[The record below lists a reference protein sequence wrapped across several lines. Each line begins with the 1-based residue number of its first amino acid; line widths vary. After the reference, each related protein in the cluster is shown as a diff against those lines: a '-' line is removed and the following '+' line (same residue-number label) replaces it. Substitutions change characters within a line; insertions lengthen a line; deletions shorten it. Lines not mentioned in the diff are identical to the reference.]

1 MSYRPASTGERRV
14 HGGRLLPVGTLV
26 VLLLLLAQPSSAQ
39 EPGGRVEGV
48 VYDSV
53 HARKLGAA
61 HVVAV
66 GTGMRSEVR
75 REATSD
81 STGRYRIDSLPLG
94 RYLVGFESPLLD
106 SLEVTMTPRE
116 ATVAPGQIAT
126 VNLAMPSAAKLRA
139 AVCPGVALSKEIGV
153 VYGHVVNAETEGPL
167 PNASV
172 ALQWRELAMWDSA
185 GGKGLHPVSNARMA
199 SVTTDEGGWYRAC
212 GVPTGTWVSLQLQH
226 EGRVGPVLRT
236 LVDDT
241 LGIAIRY
248 LSYARS
254 AARDTAEVVDSTS
267 IANMTGT
274 ATLTGVVRG
283 PANAPIP
290 LAQVHVL
297 GARITALTDETGS
310 FTLSGLP
317 GGTHELEVR
326 RLGYEIAHAWIELR
340 DGAAVRN
347 DVRMQRVVTLD
358 SIKVVAVASRYKE
371 FAAHQKLAIGG
382 RFLGPD
388 EIRRKHFN
396 RTSDL
401 IRSMTGLVV
410 ENSRAGRTR
419 VYLAGGGNRCV
430 VNVAIDGFGGWSDD
444 PDSFS
449 VDDVNPRDV
458 GAIEIYGGGGYVGG
472 GPPDLDHGCGAI
484 VIWTKR

>member
-1 MSYRPASTGERRV
+1 MTPVTYRLHAVAAIATLALCMARPAHAQNERS
-14 HGGRLLPVGTLV
+14 GRI
-26 VLLLLLAQPSSAQ
+26 
-39 EPGGRVEGV
+39 EGV

-53 HARKLGAA
+53 HKRPLRAA

-66 GTGMRSEVR
+66 GTGTQSEVR
-75 REATSD
+75 REAASD

-106 SLEVTMTPRE
+106 SLEVTVSPRE
-116 ATVAPGQIAT
+116 ALVAPGNVAT
-126 VNLAMPSAAKLRA
+126 VNLAMPSAAKLRS
-139 AVCPGVALSKEIGV
+139 AVCPGVSLSKELGV

-167 PNASV
+167 AGAAV
-172 ALQWRELAMWDSA
+172 ALQWRELAVWDSS
-185 GGKGLHPVSNARMA
+185 GGKGMHTVSNAKMT

-212 GVPTGTWVSLQLQH
+212 GVPSGTWVSVQLQH

-297 GARITALTDETGS
+297 GARITALTDETGR

>member
-1 MSYRPASTGERRV
+1 MTYRLARTGDRSV
-14 HGGRLLPVGTLV
+14 HGGRHLPLSTLV
-26 VLLLLLAQPSSAQ
+26 VLSLSIVLAAPSRAQ
-39 EPGGRVEGV
+39 DQAGRVDGV

-53 HARKLGAA
+53 HARKLAGA

-66 GTGMRSEVR
+66 GTGSRSEVR

-81 STGRYRIDSLPLG
+81 STGRYHLDSLPLG

-116 ATVAPGQIAT
+116 ATVVPGQVAT
-126 VNLAMPSAAKLRA
+126 LDLAMPSAAKLRS
-139 AVCPGVALSKEIGV
+139 AVCPGVALSKDLGV

-167 PNASV
+167 ANASV

-212 GVPTGTWVSLQLQH
+212 GVPAGTWVSVQLQH

-248 LSYARS
+248 LSYAKS
-254 AARDTAEVVDSTS
+254 AARDTGEVVDSTS
-267 IANMTGT
+267 IANLTGT

-283 PANAPIP
+283 PANQPVA

-297 GARITALTDETGS
+297 GARSTTMTDSAGS

-326 RLGYEIAHAWIELR
+326 RLGYEISNAWVELR
-340 DGAAVRN
+340 DGASVKN

-358 SIKVVAVASRYKE
+358 SVRVVATATRYKE
-371 FAAHQKLAIGG
+371 FAAHKKLALGG
-382 RFLGPD
+382 RFIGPD
-388 EIRRKHFN
+388 QILR
-396 RTSDL
+396 
-401 IRSMTGLVV
+401 
-410 ENSRAGRTR
+410 
-419 VYLAGGGNRCV
+419 Y
-430 VNVAIDGFGGWSDD
+430 
-444 PDSFS
+444 
-449 VDDVNPRDV
+449 
-458 GAIEIYGGGGYVGG
+458 
-472 GPPDLDHGCGAI
+472 
-484 VIWTKR
+484 